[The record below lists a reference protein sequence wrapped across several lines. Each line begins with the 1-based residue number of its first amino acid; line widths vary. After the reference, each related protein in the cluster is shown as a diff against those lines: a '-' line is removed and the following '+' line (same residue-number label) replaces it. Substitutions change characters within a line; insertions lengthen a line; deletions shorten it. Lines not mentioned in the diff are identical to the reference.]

1 MTESAFPLL
10 IKNDSFPKRMES
22 ISCTDLLRTVPG
34 RRQVYSALWNNRN
47 VIVKVF
53 SHRICARRHVKREWE
68 GLSKLTKL
76 GTNSPKPL
84 FYGKTE
90 DGLWVLALEKIVG
103 SSTVLDAFQ
112 KTKDPA
118 KKLDL
123 LVLVC
128 KELAKQ
134 HIKGILQKDLH
145 LGNFLLV
152 DDKVFLLDVA
162 RMRFLLREVDKKTSI
177 SQLAMLARY
186 LRTNEPG
193 AIEKLCQEYFNIRG
207 WCYGKADE
215 MLLQERMGEHRERD
229 VKEGLKKCLR
239 TSKRYLRIKTAK
251 YLAVFDREFCLEAEP
266 FDFIKQIDALMDKGR
281 ILKNGNTCF
290 VSRLTWNGKDV
301 VVKRYNHKGFVH
313 SLCHT
318 IKKSRA
324 WRGWLHAHRLRML
337 RIPTPKP
344 LAYIEQR
351 KQKLVWRSYL
361 VTEYVEGQRL
371 HDFLRD
377 SKTGEEERSR
387 VTEQIAELL
396 DKLAKYKIT
405 HGDLRHSNILVTDNK
420 SMITDLD
427 GMRAHKLEWLF
438 KIKRYK
444 DIARLEKD
452 RQAEKKSSNRP
463 LF

>member
-1 MTESAFPLL
+1 MTEIAFPLL
-10 IKNDSFPKRMES
+10 IKNASSRKRTES
-22 ISCTDLLRTVPG
+22 VSCTDLLRTVPG
-34 RRQVYSALWNNRN
+34 RRQVYGALWNNRS

-53 SHRICARRHVKREWE
+53 SHRISARRHVKREWE

-76 GTNSPKPL
+76 GSNSPKPL

-90 DGLWVLALEKIVG
+90 DGQWVLVLEKIVG

-112 KTKDPA
+112 KTKDSA
-118 KKLDL
+118 KKRDL

-134 HIKGILQKDLH
+134 HRKGVLQKDLH

-152 DDKVFLLDVA
+152 NDKVFLLDVA
-162 RMRFLLREVDKKTSI
+162 QMRFLQREVDKKTSI

-186 LRTNEPG
+186 LRASELG
-193 AIEKLCQEYFNIRG
+193 AIEKLCQDYFNVRG
-207 WCYGKADE
+207 WRYSKADE
-215 MLLQERMGEHRERD
+215 MLLQEQMSEHRERD

-239 TSKRYLRIKTAK
+239 TSKSYQRINTAG
-251 YLAVFDREFCLEAEP
+251 YIAVFDRDFCLGVEP
-266 FDFIKQIDALMDKGR
+266 FDFIEQIDALMNEGQ
-281 ILKNGNTCF
+281 ILKNGNTCY

-324 WRGWLHAHRLRML
+324 WRGWLHAHRLRIL

-361 VTEYVEGQRL
+361 VTEYVDGQKL
-371 HDFLRD
+371 DDFLQD
-377 SKTGEEERSR
+377 SKTGKEERSR
-387 VTEQIAELL
+387 VTKQIAELL

-405 HGDLRHSNILVTDNK
+405 HGDLRHSNILIADNE

-427 GMRAHKLEWLF
+427 GMRIHKLEWLF
-438 KIKRYK
+438 RIKRHK

-452 RQAEKKSSNRP
+452 RQVEKKR
-463 LF
+463 FK